1 MDGEGNMTDL
11 GTLIADDTALG
22 LEAWTDA
29 RTFLLN
35 CPDRLVRIAFNRM
48 EGTPLSDRDRDYLRR
63 FRQREQKR
71 LITDLTKDP
80 AIRN

>member
-11 GTLIADDTALG
+11 GTLIADDTALD

-35 CPDRLVRIAFNRM
+35 CPDRLVRIAGKVTAN
-48 EGTPLSDRDRDYLRR
+48 EPLTGAERKYLCKW
-63 FRQREQKR
+63 RQREQKT
-71 LITDLTKDP
+71 LI
-80 AIRN
+80 AG